1 MSIER
6 QEYLRKLTAK
16 LKHSQALTAQSRR
29 KKALARKLLDR
40 NEDVDAQTADMIEQ
54 YRNRQ
59 RLNRQRLNG
68 CQGANR
74 VAYVTSAID
83 VMMKKG

>member
-1 MSIER
+1 MTIER
-6 QEYLRKLTAK
+6 QEYLHKLTTK

-29 KKALARKLLDR
+29 KIALTRKLLDR

-59 RLNRQRLNG
+59 RLNG

-74 VAYVTSAID
+74 VAYLTSAID

>member
-1 MSIER
+1 MSQLVLWDTER
-6 QEYLRKLTAK
+6 IRLLYFPQ
-16 LKHSQALTAQSRR
+16 QAGRGP
-29 KKALARKLLDR
+29 RKLLDR
-40 NEDVDAQTADMIEQ
+40 SEADVDAQTADMIEQ

-59 RLNRQRLNG
+59 RLNG

-74 VAYVTSAID
+74 VAYLTSAID

>member
-1 MSIER
+1 MTIER
-6 QEYLRKLTAK
+6 QEYLGKLTAK

-29 KKALARKLLDR
+29 KIALTRKLLDR
-40 NEDVDAQTADMIEQ
+40 SEADVDAQTADMIEQ

-59 RLNRQRLNG
+59 RLNG
-68 CQGANR
+68 CQDANR
-74 VAYVTSAID
+74 VAYLTSAID